1 MKTFLTDLKKNIFSP
16 KFLFSFLILTMLC
29 LLSDAPTVSAR
40 QPFSVFDEIV
50 KFRRDVWMKQ
60 GYLFSSE
67 AIFVN
72 FDNSLWYVIVLPI
85 ISAFPIVYNFS
96 DEWFGDNYIM
106 TLSRVGY
113 KKYVFGK
120 LFSAFITGAL
130 TAVIGIMLYG
140 AIVYS
145 IFPPA
150 DSFDSEGT
158 SQSLIIAKI
167 INNALVCG
175 MYAALSILVCLVLKD
190 KFFTL
195 SIFMILNY
203 FSLKLEIKF
212 QNTADMSLEKNRLIS
227 GLFPSRHTSLYYI
240 IPENIYISFY
250 WYAVFIA
257 AALTVT
263 AIISYCVIRRRYKY
277 AA

>member
-1 MKTFLTDLKKNIFSP
+1 
-16 KFLFSFLILTMLC
+16 MLC

-40 QPFSVFDEIV
+40 EPFSVFDEIV
-50 KFRRDVWMKQ
+50 KLRNDVWMKQ
-60 GYLFSSE
+60 GYSFSSE
-67 AIFVN
+67 AIFAN

-120 LFSAFITGAL
+120 LLSAFLTGAL
-130 TAVIGIMLYG
+130 TAIIGIMVYG
-140 AIVYS
+140 AIVYG
-145 IFPPA
+145 IFPSA
-150 DSFDSEGT
+150 DSFDSERIAIY
-158 SQSLIIAKI
+158 LIIAKI

-195 SIFMILNY
+195 SIFMVLNY
-203 FSLKLEIKF
+203 FSSKLEIKY
-212 QNTADMSLEKNRLIS
+212 QNAVDMSLEKNRFIA
-227 GLFPSRHTSLYYI
+227 GIFPSRHTSLYYV
-240 IPENIYISFY
+240 IPENVHISFY
-250 WYAVFIA
+250 WYVVFVI
-257 AALTVT
+257 AALTAT
-263 AIISYCVIRRRYKY
+263 AIISYCIIRRRYKY